1 VGRHRLAWQ
10 IATIGGVW
18 AYALISGAA
27 APATRAAIVA
37 TAAILAFRVGRRPD
51 FPTLIVLAAGAMAL
65 VDPGQVDTLGFRLSV
80 AASLALA
87 LVLPPLM
94 TRARGAGLAA
104 VLAATVAAQIATLP
118 LLLPVFGTVSL
129 ASVPA
134 NIVAAPLVAVAMPLA
149 ALAGLAGLVWWP
161 LGEMIAAPATV
172 AVGAL
177 IAVVDLLG
185 APDAFVS
192 FGVPPMGAAV
202 IVAVTGAALI
212 LVLMGDSTHIGDLAL
227 PREMRLTGR
236 QMMRKGMVLPPAPP
250 LIFAREDPLHALG
263 ADPDDAEKQPA
274 GEKDRHEVADVR

>member
-1 VGRHRLAWQ
+1 
-10 IATIGGVW
+10 
-18 AYALISGAA
+18 
-27 APATRAAIVA
+27 
-37 TAAILAFRVGRRPD
+37 
-51 FPTLIVLAAGAMAL
+51 M
-65 VDPGQVDTLGFRLSV
+65 
-80 AASLALA
+80 
-87 LVLPPLM
+87 
-94 TRARGAGLAA
+94 
-104 VLAATVAAQIATLP
+104 AAQIATLP

-172 AVGAL
+172 AVDAL

-185 APDAFVS
+185 APEAFVS

-236 QMMRKGMVLPPAPP
+236 QMMRKGMVLPPAPS
-250 LIFAREDPLHALG
+250 LVFAREDPLHALG